1 MNAFNK
7 KKLLRTLPPALLILL
22 VILTFHTI
30 LSNQFVAWDD
40 PQNILANHMIRG
52 LNWANIKAMFTS
64 EVLGVYQPISWLLF
78 SCVYAVFG
86 LHPAG
91 YHLAGLT
98 FHAANT
104 VLVYFLIKRLYSPG
118 APTGG
123 DSQPGATMLQLS
135 AFFAAALYGLHPLRV
150 EPMAWASGVPYTL
163 AVFFSL
169 LTVLAYLR
177 YTSSLKPINRLI
189 YYLLALSVFACGA
202 LSKAIVTPLPVALL
216 LLDIYPLGRLS
227 LPPKLSARG
236 TARQVMQLIAE
247 KIPFLL
253 LSALISI
260 IGIIAN
266 IHAATA
272 TTTPSPDIFERIGRA
287 FYSIAFH
294 LRLTIMPVN
303 IAPHYWYEIGD
314 ISWTGYIVTAMLV
327 ILITLLALM
336 ARKKAPAIPSTWL
349 AYIILLMPCTGLISH
364 GVQIGANRY
373 TYFSTI
379 PLFLLLSHGITWAMS
394 ADRKKTMR
402 IGIFFLMATV
412 LFASG
417 MASRKRCKVWQ
428 DSYTFWE
435 EMVESDPRHVEG
447 LNNLVEIILKRDNV
461 EQSLIF
467 LQIAAEADPKYP
479 ATYNNLGEA
488 YTRAG
493 ETRKAIE
500 AYQKALNLDLDNIHA
515 REALREIEKKR
526 E

>member
-1 MNAFNK
+1 
-7 KKLLRTLPPALLILL
+7 
-22 VILTFHTI
+22 
-30 LSNQFVAWDD
+30 
-40 PQNILANHMIRG
+40 
-52 LNWANIKAMFTS
+52 
-64 EVLGVYQPISWLLF
+64 
-78 SCVYAVFG
+78 
-86 LHPAG
+86 
-91 YHLAGLT
+91 
-98 FHAANT
+98 
-104 VLVYFLIKRLYSPG
+104 
-118 APTGG
+118 
-123 DSQPGATMLQLS
+123 
-135 AFFAAALYGLHPLRV
+135 
-150 EPMAWASGVPYTL
+150 MAWASGVPYTL

-479 ATYNNLGEA
+479 ATYKNLGEA

-500 AYQKALNLDLDNIHA
+500 AYQKALNLDPDNIHA